1 MNQSFERFQG
11 VADRY
16 ALYRPHYPAGLLH
29 GLRDAILGD
38 SAPRSGI
45 VIDVGCGT
53 GIFTRQLA
61 AVLRPDIQIVG
72 VEPAAAMRAKAAED
86 TQGVSRLR
94 YVEGTAEHLPFD
106 GETARAVVTATAAH
120 WFDRPLFYAECR
132 RVLNPVGVLA
142 IVQYLRDV
150 DGSPA
155 AAALTEFM
163 ARYGGPK
170 AYVRPDYPAE
180 LDALSGFGEVTA
192 SSEAMTIRID
202 AEAFVGLALS
212 SSHARAVQAALGE
225 DETERALYHLAD
237 ELADADG
244 AISYGYIFQSYLTR
258 RI

>member
-1 MNQSFERFQG
+1 
-11 VADRY
+11 
-16 ALYRPHYPAGLLH
+16 
-29 GLRDAILGD
+29 
-38 SAPRSGI
+38 
-45 VIDVGCGT
+45 
-53 GIFTRQLA
+53 
-61 AVLRPDIQIVG
+61 
-72 VEPAAAMRAKAAED
+72 MRAKAAED

-192 SSEAMTIRID
+192 SS
-202 AEAFVGLALS
+202 
-212 SSHARAVQAALGE
+212 
-225 DETERALYHLAD
+225 
-237 ELADADG
+237 
-244 AISYGYIFQSYLTR
+244 
-258 RI
+258 